1 MGYKKYEEDIAPII
15 KILMISECQDVVLS
29 IRICS
34 PKRCLRPASGLAK
47 RISCIGEF
55 RLAATECFMT
65 VSLVPLCLSLCFFRI
80 HSLLNHSVLPY
91 LSRRYITR
99 PRLSHGRTTREGRS
113 NVLRTQSILRRTVRE
128 DHSSSLLDPTTYYG
142 AQCVGN

>member
-1 MGYKKYEEDIAPII
+1 MGYKHEGDIAPII
-15 KILMISECQDVVLS
+15 KILMISECQIVVLS

-34 PKRCLRPASGLAK
+34 PKRCLRPTSGLAE

-65 VSLVPLCLSLCFFRI
+65 VSLVPLVSPLCFFRI
-80 HSLLNHSVLPY
+80 HSPFTALRLAY

-113 NVLRTQSILRRTVRE
+113 NVLRTQSILRRTVRR
-128 DHSSSLLDPTTYYG
+128 TV
-142 AQCVGN
+142 AQVY